1 MKMLY
6 VNQKSIYIMETMNS
20 DLVDLLSQNIFWL
33 TSYPLN
39 YIQSLTSENTSLKEE
54 VDYLRESNKNLRKKS
69 YEYKDELDNSKK
81 RKRDEEELK
90 IKIKVH
96 KFRRCN
102 ESFNEKKIQEMISNI
117 KNLEDME
124 DINKFYKNVR
134 HNELL
139 LKICYLNIPLSKINK
154 MVGLSNIKKDIFKK
168 IIYYIKNPNN
178 EEYLHTV
185 ISGPP
190 GVGKTELAKIYG
202 EIFSKLGILK
212 NSKFIQ
218 IKRDDLIAQYLGQ
231 TSHRTKKLLE
241 DAMGGVLFLDEAYS
255 LGNDD
260 RKDSYAKESIDMINQ
275 YLSEQKNNFMMIIA
289 GYENELDKCFFSV
302 NPGLKRR
309 FSNFLNINGYS
320 YEELVKI
327 FKSKVKDVNYELDIN
342 EGKLNDFFKVN
353 KLKFTNYAGDIEK
366 LINEMKYCQSFRTFT
381 KNITC
386 NKMTADD
393 LVNGLKIFKEE
404 DRSFLN
410 NLYI

>member
-1 MKMLY
+1 
-6 VNQKSIYIMETMNS
+6 MEKMNS
-20 DLVDLLSQNIFWL
+20 DVVDLLSQNIFWL

-39 YIQSLTSENTSLKEE
+39 YIQTLSSENESLKEE
-54 VDYLRESNKNLRKKS
+54 VNYLRESNKNLRRKS

-81 RKRDEEELK
+81 RKREEEDLK
-90 IKIKVH
+90 IKLKVH
-96 KFRRCN
+96 KFRRNN
-102 ESFNEKKIQEMISNI
+102 ESFNENKIQEMISNI

-124 DINKFYKNVR
+124 NINKFYKNVR

-139 LKICYLNIPLSKINK
+139 LKICQLNIPLAKINK
-154 MVGLSNIKKDIFKK
+154 MIGLNDIKRDIFKK

-260 RKDSYAKESIDMINQ
+260 KKDSYAKESIDMINQ

-289 GYENELDKCFFSV
+289 GYENELEKCFFSV

-309 FSNFLNINGYS
+309 FSTLLNINGYS
-320 YEELVKI
+320 DEELIKI
-327 FKSKVKDVNYELDIN
+327 FKLKVKDANYELDIS
-342 EGKLNDFFKVN
+342 EEKLNNFFRIN
-353 KLKFTNYAGDIEK
+353 KLKFKNFAGDVEK
-366 LINEMKYCQSFRTFT
+366 IINEMKYCQSFRTFT
-381 KNITC
+381 KNIEC
-386 NKMTADD
+386 NKMTYDD

>member
-1 MKMLY
+1 MLY
-6 VNQKSIYIMETMNS
+6 VKLRVIIIMETMNS

-54 VDYLRESNKNLRKKS
+54 IDYLRESNKNLRKKS
-69 YEYKDELDNSKK
+69 YEYKDELENSKK

-90 IKIKVH
+90 LKIKVH

-124 DINKFYKNVR
+124 NINNFYKNVR

-139 LKICYLNIPLSKINK
+139 LKISYLNIPLTKINK

-212 NSKFIQ
+212 NNKFIQ

-241 DAMGGVLFLDEAYS
+241 EAMGGVLFLDEAYS

-260 RKDSYAKESIDMINQ
+260 KKDSYAKESIDMINQ
-275 YLSEQKNNFMMIIA
+275 YLSERKNNFMMIIA

-309 FSNFLNINGYS
+309 FSTFLDINGYS

-327 FKSKVKDVNYELDIN
+327 FKLKIKDANYKLDID
-342 EGKLNDFFKVN
+342 EEKLNEFFKIN
-353 KLKFTNYAGDIEK
+353 KLKFTNFAGDIEK

-386 NKMTADD
+386 SKMTQED

-404 DRSFLN
+404 DKSFLN